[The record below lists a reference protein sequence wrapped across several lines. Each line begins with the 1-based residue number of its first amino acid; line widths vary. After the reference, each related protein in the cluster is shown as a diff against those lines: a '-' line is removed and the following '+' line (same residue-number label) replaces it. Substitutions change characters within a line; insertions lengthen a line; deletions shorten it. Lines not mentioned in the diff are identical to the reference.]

1 LKRLAKIFLYT
12 FIAASTLISAVNA
25 SAQNSES
32 LKLSTEITK
41 FNDYYRFSFKS
52 SEYAPFD
59 VLIDGSDVILD
70 FEKANDL
77 ELSRY
82 IYNNS
87 IMRAFGSSADQ
98 KSFILKLNAEGLKI
112 RKFIADDNTV
122 GFDLFVSGEKS
133 NKKTIMMSSL
143 PEDAIQSGQV
153 KEEKPKE
160 EVRESKARKKLNKF
174 AKTDIITFPP
184 EYIGPPRVEQ
194 LYRMPESFFGPPA
207 YDSKQFAVYE
217 IIKTGSGGA
226 IVPDISID
234 NKGFV
239 LSFPITDIE
248 SASAGAISMGDKV
261 RIIMN
266 SVNNIQVAEV
276 IQNPFIKDIK
286 LIPDEKFK
294 IIEITLNKKK
304 INPEQF
310 SQAFYKDKFSWIFE
324 VYSNNDKNKKFEVT
338 PISVLAESNFG
349 ERRVVITSEGFVGP
363 ILLDD
368 PSTGEKIKAF
378 LVKNNATGIALPRE
392 FVDLKFL
399 NSLQGV
405 FIHEKTDLLAY
416 DVKDN
421 KVIVTKLSNLQIS
434 DEVISSD
441 IGETAKTILAAA
453 KTRGAFP
460 ADSIFPFPLAL
471 EKDDKKKKDK
481 KDKDNEAPEE
491 SAKAKKTEGEDTEIA
506 ASGLDEAKVE
516 EEDEKIIEEEDE
528 INPNKKDITVESL
541 EFIND
546 INAATADKKPDI
558 KFNFAK
564 MYFTKGMY
572 AESLGILQDLKLKD
586 PGYKQMFIVDAIMG
600 VTEYMTG
607 KYGDAYD
614 IFTNLVATAD
624 KNKNYNELKLWQW
637 ASKERY
643 NITKRNNEDI
653 SIDIDFTASFDK
665 FMQKYPINLR
675 YKFGLM
681 YIEDNIR
688 LNKYDEAKSTL
699 DIIAFAGVP
708 RTYLNETKFYR
719 AFFAEK
725 DGDVALSTKIYTKLT
740 ENVDD
745 RYVRARSLLELTKSQ
760 LLRNEITSDQ
770 AIEKFLTSATIWRDD
785 FFEMDIYEIVGH
797 LYIAKQDYMNGLG
810 IWKEMSTTFPET
822 AESVFILGKMRQ
834 LFIDLFDTGLA
845 YKLKPLETLKL
856 YFSFRYLTPAGEVGD
871 SITKKVAQF
880 FITADMVDEAIKI
893 VEHQIKFR
901 SFGNEKAKLALW
913 LADININ
920 NRDLDGAEN
929 ATKLIKDFETA
940 PSLIAEKKYKVAMIE
955 ALRGRYQKSL
965 DMIRNDFSSPAQ
977 KIRTELFWQNENW
990 FGVIATVEGRLNE
1003 IRDTRPNPLSKEE
1016 ALDIKRLMV
1025 AYAAQGENKK
1035 LASIK
1040 AEFDNRINSVSDQL
1054 LINYLA
1060 EGSKDINP
1068 DDFDRTVELEDIER
1082 FLNQYTFLPNKNW
1095 VNVIKVLEPKVKNYF
1110 GKLSDELTREQKL
1123 DIINLSMAF
1132 AMFEP
1137 KDEKEDNDRN
1147 KRYANIVRSFKDV
1160 VVDRSTIDAL
1170 FIFDDQFMPKEN
1182 DAVFEGKI
1190 KLADIRKFVDY
1201 YKKAVKFSELNI
1213 SIRNKF

>member
-1 LKRLAKIFLYT
+1 M
-12 FIAASTLISAVNA
+12 LISAVKANA
-25 SAQNSES
+25 QGNES
-32 LKLSTEITK
+32 LKLATEITK

-52 SEYAPFD
+52 NEYAPFD

-77 ELSRY
+77 DLSRY

-87 IMRAFGSSADQ
+87 IIRAFGSSADQ
-98 KSFILKLNAEGLKI
+98 KSFILKLNADGLKI

-122 GFDLFVSGEKS
+122 GFDLFLSGEKS
-133 NKKTIMMSSL
+133 TKKTIMMSSL
-143 PEDAIQSGQV
+143 PEDAIQTSGIEQ
-153 KEEKPKE
+153 EKPKE
-160 EVRESKARKKLNKF
+160 QRRESKAKIKHNKF
-174 AKTDIITFPP
+174 AKADIITFPP

-194 LYRMPESFFGPPA
+194 LYRMPENFFGPPD
-207 YDSKQFAVYE
+207 YDTNQFAVFE
-217 IIKTGSGGA
+217 IIKTGSGVA

-261 RIIMN
+261 RIIMDT
-266 SVNNIQVAEV
+266 VNNIQVAEI
-276 IQNPFIKDIK
+276 IQNPFIKAIK
-286 LIPDEKFK
+286 LMPDKKFK
-294 IIEITLNKKK
+294 VIEITLNKKK

-363 ILLDD
+363 VLLDD
-368 PSTGEKIKAF
+368 PFTGEKIKGF
-378 LVKNNATGIALPRE
+378 LVKANANGIALPIE

-405 FIHEKTDLLAY
+405 FIHEKSDLLVY

-421 KVIVTKLSNLQIS
+421 KVVVTKLSNLQIS
-434 DEVISSD
+434 DEIISTD
-441 IGETAKTILAAA
+441 IGKSAKTILAAA
-453 KTRGAFP
+453 KTRGVFP
-460 ADSIFPFPLAL
+460 EDSIFPFPLAL
-471 EKDDKKKKDK
+471 EKDTSKKKTK
-481 KDKDNEAPEE
+481 KKEKKEVKEEVPEQ
-491 SAKAKKTEGEDTEIA
+491 KKEEVVAT
-506 ASGLDEAKVE
+506 GLEEAKIE
-516 EEDEKIIEEEDE
+516 QEDEKIIDEEDDV
-528 INPNKKDITVESL
+528 NPNKKDITVESL
-541 EFIND
+541 EFINE
-546 INAATADKKPDI
+546 INAASADKKSDL

-586 PGYKQMFIVDAIMG
+586 SSYKQMFMVDALTG
-600 VTEYMTG
+600 VADYMTG

-614 IFTNLVATAD
+614 MFTNLVVTAN
-624 KNKNYNELKLWQW
+624 KNKDYNELKLWQW
-637 ASKERY
+637 AAKERY
-643 NITKRNNEDI
+643 NITKRNNEEV
-653 SIDIDFTASFDK
+653 SVEIDFTASFDK
-665 FMQKYPINLR
+665 FMQQYPLDLR

-681 YIEDNIR
+681 FIEGNIR
-688 LNKYDEAKSTL
+688 LNKYDEAKSVL
-699 DIIAFAGVP
+699 DIIAFSGVP
-708 RTYLNETKFYR
+708 RAYLNETKFYR

-725 DGDVALSTKIYTKLT
+725 DGDVDLATKTYNKLI
-740 ENVDD
+740 ENGED
-745 RYVRARSLLELTKSQ
+745 RYVRARALLELTKSQ

-770 AIEKFLTSATIWRDD
+770 AIEKLLTAATIWRDD

-797 LYIAKQDYMNGLG
+797 LYIAKQDYMNGLEV
-810 IWKEMSTTFPET
+810 WKEMSNNFSET

-845 YKLKPLETLKL
+845 YKLKPLEALKL

-871 SITKKVAQF
+871 TITKKVAEF

-913 LADININ
+913 LADINVN

-940 PSLIAEKKYKVAMIE
+940 PALIADKKYKVAMIE
-955 ALRGRYQKSL
+955 ALRGKYQKSL
-965 DMIRNDFSSPAQ
+965 DMIKNDFSSPAQ

-990 FGVIATVEGRLNE
+990 FGVIATIESRLNE

-1016 ALDIKRLMV
+1016 SLDMKRLMV

-1035 LASIK
+1035 LTEVK
-1040 AEFDNRINSVSDQL
+1040 AEFDNRISSVSDQL

-1060 EGSKDINP
+1060 EGSKSVNL
-1068 DDFDRTVELEDIER
+1068 DDFDKTVELEDIER
-1082 FLNQYTFLPNKNW
+1082 FLNQYTFLPNKDW
-1095 VNVIKVLEPKVKNYF
+1095 VNVIKVLEPKVKNYA
-1110 GKLSDELTREQKL
+1110 GKLADDLTKEQKL
-1123 DIINLSMAF
+1123 DIINLSIAF
-1132 AMFEP
+1132 AMFEA
-1137 KDEKEDNDRN
+1137 KDEKENNDRN
-1147 KRYANIVRSFKDV
+1147 KRYANVVRDFKDII
-1160 VVDRSTIDAL
+1160 VDRSTIDAF

-1182 DAVFEGKI
+1182 DTVFEGKI
-1190 KLADIRKFVDY
+1190 KLADIGEFVKY
-1201 YKKAVKFSELNI
+1201 YKQALKFSELNI
-1213 SIRNKF
+1213 SIRNKFK